1 MNLSH
6 FYIGIAML
14 SAGALSACGNILEE
28 PSMAKAKTGELT
40 ISLQTD
46 VSLQVDTKAT
56 KQETE
61 QEKNIK
67 T

>member
-1 MNLSH
+1 MKPLFH
-6 FYIGIAML
+6 TLLLML
-14 SAGALSACGNILEE
+14 TAGALSACGNILEE

-56 KQETE
+56 EQET
-61 QEKNIK
+61 
-67 T
+67 